1 MLFKMYSRV
10 GDAILHDN
18 FYLPTIIFT
27 TFIFIIFSHNNKLFL
42 GEMLYV
48 TLSVID
54 KYVIQKEVIFLL

>member
-27 TFIFIIFSHNNKLFL
+27 NFIFIIFSHNNNYF
-42 GEMLYV
+42 
-48 TLSVID
+48 
-54 KYVIQKEVIFLL
+54 